1 MVMHGVIEVDLKL
14 AIPLG
19 VVINKLGLRISL
31 VLYAMDQLIAIGSD
45 DGALATVVQSSP
57 DRLFLYLLLGIHGE
71 ALAPKSL
78 KSLSTL
84 TRRSSFIFSGMTHSC
99 SIG

>member
-1 MVMHGVIEVDLKL
+1 MHGVIEVDLKL

-45 DGALATVVQSSP
+45 DGALETVVQSSP
-57 DRLFLYLLLGIHGE
+57 DRLFFYLLLGIHGE
-71 ALAPKSL
+71 ALAPKKL
-78 KSLSTL
+78 GVVIDANEEKQFRFLG
-84 TRRSSFIFSGMTHSC
+84 RDP
-99 SIG
+99 

>member
-31 VLYAMDQLIAIGSD
+31 VLYAMGQLVAIGGE
-45 DGALATVVQSSP
+45 DGALEMVVQSSP
-57 DRLFLYLLLGIHGE
+57 NRLFLHLLLGIHCK
-71 ALAPKSL
+71 ALAPK
-78 KSLSTL
+78 
-84 TRRSSFIFSGMTHSC
+84 
-99 SIG
+99 